1 AVAGRD
7 PGVGME
13 VPLMRLEL
21 LMPLWAIIPLFGG
34 MLFLCAVLLVRRP
47 RQRVA
52 WLRRGLMVALL
63 LVVALRPVT
72 PLEGEQTERMNAN
85 VFFVVDR
92 TGSMNAEDY
101 HGEQPRLEGVQADME
116 RIMEMTEGSR
126 YSIIG
131 FDSSATQQLPLTTD
145 AGAAAAWIDTL
156 ETEPTAYS
164 QGSNMDRP
172 LTTLLTAL
180 TETRRD
186 DPDPHILVYFLAD
199 GENTDE
205 REAEPF
211 SQTASLVDGGAV
223 LGYGTTE
230 GGQMRASG
238 GDTDGEYITDESG
251 QPGVSRIDEEQL
263 ETIAGQMGVPYLHR
277 DDPEAV
283 GPDRVPALGGQ
294 LRGLVLDRRDPA
306 GGPGDLGAGGDDLP
320 PAAPA
325 GPLRPPRSAVMSTPP
340 QSPLAQDT
348 RGRPQDFGLDVRRL
362 RRVRLIVFVILALP
376 ILLLALLTMKF
387 VSLPITQA
395 THQSA

>member
-1 AVAGRD
+1 
-7 PGVGME
+7 
-13 VPLMRLEL
+13 MRLEL
-21 LMPLWAIIPLFGG
+21 LMPVWAIIPLFGG
-34 MLFLCAVLLVRRP
+34 MLALCAVLLVRRP

-52 WLRRGLMVALL
+52 WLRRGLMVTLL
-63 LVVALRPVT
+63 LLVALRPVT

-101 HGEQPRLEGVQADME
+101 HGGQSRLEGVQADME
-116 RIMEMTEGSR
+116 QVMEMTEGSR

-180 TETRRD
+180 SDTRRD
-186 DPDPHILVYFLAD
+186 DPDSHILVYFLAD

-211 SQTASLVDGGAV
+211 SQAASLVDGGAV
-223 LGYGTTE
+223 LGYGTAD

-238 GDTDGEYITDESG
+238 ADTDGEYITDESG
-251 QPGVSRIDEEQL
+251 QPGISRIDEEQL
-263 ETIAGQMGVPYLHR
+263 QTIAGQMGVPYLHR
-277 DDPEAV
+277 DDPEAPIE
-283 GPDRVPALGGQ
+283 GTMEGITLRSVPTESSRSVASFEDWYWIAAIPLA
-294 LRGLVLDRRDPA
+294 GLVIWELGEMTYRLPRRLDRYDIR
-306 GGPGDLGAGGDDLP
+306 GA
-320 PAAPA
+320 
-325 GPLRPPRSAVMSTPP
+325 
-340 QSPLAQDT
+340 Q
-348 RGRPQDFGLDVRRL
+348 
-362 RRVRLIVFVILALP
+362 
-376 ILLLALLTMKF
+376 
-387 VSLPITQA
+387 
-395 THQSA
+395 

>member
-1 AVAGRD
+1 
-7 PGVGME
+7 
-13 VPLMRLEL
+13 MRLEL

-186 DPDPHILVYFLAD
+186 DPDSHILVYFLAD

-251 QPGVSRIDEEQL
+251 QPGISRIDEEQL

-277 DDPEAV
+277 DDPEAPIEGTMEGITLRSV
-283 GPDRVPALGGQ
+283 PTESPRSVASFEDWYWIAAIPLAGLVIWELGEMTYRLPRRLDRYD
-294 LRGLVLDRRDPA
+294 LRG
-306 GGPGDLGAGGDDLP
+306 
-320 PAAPA
+320 
-325 GPLRPPRSAVMSTPP
+325 
-340 QSPLAQDT
+340 AQ
-348 RGRPQDFGLDVRRL
+348 
-362 RRVRLIVFVILALP
+362 
-376 ILLLALLTMKF
+376 
-387 VSLPITQA
+387 
-395 THQSA
+395 